1 MSRININTANPA
13 AVVDTDV
20 IRNAAKKA
28 IKNGNR
34 AAYLT
39 ALQKVE
45 TTAFAANDR
54 HGLRIIE
61 DCKAAVEEANVE
73 RIYNRPV
80 PSERQ
85 KANLER
91 LLKTVKPLPRRV

>member
-1 MSRININTANPA
+1 MSRLNVANPA
-13 AVVDTDV
+13 AVIDTDI

-28 IKNGNR
+28 IKNGTR

-45 TTAFAANDR
+45 TTAFAANDK

-61 DCKAAVEEANVE
+61 DCKAAVEEDNVE

-85 KANLER
+85 KANWEK